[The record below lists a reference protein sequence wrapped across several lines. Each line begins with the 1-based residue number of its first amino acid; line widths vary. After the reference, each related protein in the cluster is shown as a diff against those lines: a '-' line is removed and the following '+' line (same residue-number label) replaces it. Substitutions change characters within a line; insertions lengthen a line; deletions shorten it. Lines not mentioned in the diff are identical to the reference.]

1 MGTMAMAKQKA
12 AKHKLQRARERE
24 RDAWLGVL
32 RVSHVVLLGT
42 LSKEGD
48 ITQNSNNNNSS
59 G

>member
-12 AKHKLQRARERE
+12 AKHKLQRE